1 MKILVTGGCG
11 FIGSNF
17 VRFLLR
23 NYAEVEIVNLDALT
37 YAGNPENLRDCA
49 NDKRY
54 TFVKADIAERRQV
67 EPVVAGGGFDAIV
80 NFAAESHVDR
90 SILDAAP
97 VVRTNVLGTQTLL
110 DLAFRHRVPRY
121 IQISTDEVYGSLG
134 TDDPPAT
141 EKQRLRPNNPY
152 AASKAAGDLL
162 ARAYFRT
169 YGLAA
174 IVTRCSNNYG
184 PFQFPEK
191 LLALSIT
198 NALDDLPLPLY
209 GDGLH
214 RREWVHVED
223 HCRAVDLVLR
233 RGRPGEVYNIG
244 GVNEHA
250 NIEIMRLVLETL
262 GKPLS
267 LIHMVKD
274 RPGHD
279 RRHAIDATKIRE
291 ELGWCPHV
299 PFAEGMK
306 QTIQWYVENRSWW
319 ERIKSGEY
327 REYYKQWYGN
337 R

>member
-17 VRFLLR
+17 IRFLLQ
-23 NYAEVEIVNLDALT
+23 NHAEVEIVNVDALT

-49 NDKRY
+49 GDKLY
-54 TFVKADIAERRQV
+54 TFVKADIAERGQV
-67 EPVVAGGGFDAIV
+67 EPVVASGGFDAIV

-110 DLAFRHRVPRY
+110 DLALRHRVPRY
-121 IQISTDEVYGSLG
+121 VQISTDEVYGSLG
-134 TDDPPAT
+134 PDDPPAT

-169 YGLAA
+169 YGLATL
-174 IVTRCSNNYG
+174 VTRCSNNYG

-209 GDGLH
+209 GDGLN

-250 NIEIMRLVLETL
+250 NIEIMRLVLDTL
-262 GKPLS
+262 GKPHS
-267 LIHMVKD
+267 LIRVVKD

-291 ELGWCPHV
+291 DLGWHPRV
-299 PFAEGMK
+299 PYADGMK
-306 QTIQWYVENRSWW
+306 QTIQWYLENRAWW

-327 REYYKQWYGN
+327 REYYERWYGS

>member
-11 FIGSNF
+11 FIGSSCI
-17 VRFLLR
+17 RFMLR
-23 NYAEVEIVNLDALT
+23 NHADAEIVNLDALT
-37 YAGNPENLRDCA
+37 YAGNPENVRDCA
-49 NDKRY
+49 GDRRY

-67 EPVVAGGGFDAIV
+67 EPVVADGGFDAIV

-90 SILDAAP
+90 SIMDATP

-110 DLAFRHRVPRY
+110 DLALRYRVPRY
-121 IQISTDEVYGSLG
+121 VQISTDEVYGSLG
-134 TDDPPAT
+134 PDDPPSA
-141 EKQRLRPNNPY
+141 ENQRLRPNNPY

-169 YGLAA
+169 HGLAT

-184 PFQFPEK
+184 PYQFPEK
-191 LLALSIT
+191 LLALSVT
-198 NALDDLPLPLY
+198 NALDGLSLPLY
-209 GDGLH
+209 GDGLN

-250 NIEIMRLVLETL
+250 NIEIVRLVLDTL
-262 GKPLS
+262 GKPNS
-267 LIHMVKD
+267 LIRMVKD

-279 RRHAIDATKIRE
+279 RRHALDATRIRE
-291 ELGWCPHV
+291 ELDWHPRV
-299 PFAEGMK
+299 PFADGMK
-306 QTIQWYVENRSWW
+306 QTIQWYVENRAWW
-319 ERIKSGEY
+319 ERIKSGQY
-327 REYYKQWYGN
+327 REYYDRWYGA